1 MQLHSTQNH
10 PRKQI
15 HSPHPIGSTKASPTS
30 TLLLA
35 DVSPGQGLS
44 GLRYLRLLALCC
56 GLCCAV
62 LGIPQAA
69 WAKTAIQTGAT
80 PTTAFL
86 QLGEQILID
95 QPGFHLS
102 KPQWS
107 PDGRWLAVTT
117 VPSGAGTALLAE
129 TVLFDANT
137 GAQLVRL
144 AGHTPTWSSDS
155 RLLSLQNSE
164 GTGAYDITERR
175 FIQETLTPRRSDD
188 AFILTA
194 PQLPLAYPQTIR
206 VAHHPSNG
214 CRNLPDWQVDVIP
227 FEEYVAQVVPA
238 EVPASWPAAALEAM
252 AVAARSYA
260 WRQILAGRSTYD
272 VTDWANFQMMCA
284 DRYSSTDAAV
294 SATAGQYLTAKNE
307 SPGVPISAM
316 YSAENGHPTL
326 TNTNVTYLQAV
337 PDLFALGRE
346 RYGHGYGLS
355 QWGAYR
361 RARAGQTYRQILGHY
376 YSAVY
381 LQNGMTATQ
390 PAALLGLLPQSGL
403 ATDALRL
410 TTLGPATWFPRLVIT
425 ATAGLATS
433 VSFAESEAL
442 WRAAQPLP
450 ENSVITAQVWHAD
463 QLADQVILRVDHTA
477 PAAPILPMV
486 TVVTQP
492 LLTITVPSVADVTPL
507 LNTKWA
513 WAGEALLHTANSGAV
528 FADVQAPDGTA
539 WGARVGVQQKG
550 VWYGPR
556 TTVLP
561 AGYNYRALFWLRVG
575 TASSAAVAA
584 NAVARLDVT
593 DDEGREIL
601 GLRDLWSSDFPNTT
615 QYWPLAVDFHLF
627 HAPVGLEFRVA
638 WPGVVDL
645 ALDRVE
651 IWRLPST
658 STATNDQFTLPFYG
672 QQGSFALEAA
682 QMDSAGNLSET
693 TTRTL
698 TLVDSDAPQLG
709 AWSLPTGWLMTNT
722 ITVTVPVTDSFSGLA
737 DSQFRVVGQTYALTL
752 PVNLPMDKLPWQ
764 GQMLTAQFKA
774 VPDGE
779 HTLTLSAFDYAGN
792 RRQQSRA
799 LRIDTI
805 PPTVTVQM
813 GATPVAGWYG
823 APVLL
828 KLMATDDTSGVAALD
843 YKVTAAASSTPLAQ
857 RTVPSYT
864 QAISLTTSGVQQI
877 TYTASD
883 QAGNMAASQALT
895 VALDLAAPV
904 VRLQQ
909 LSFYT
914 ETVQIAWQIQ
924 DEGIGVDQ
932 IEMQMQQ
939 GEAAWQTAPWDY
951 TTQTT
956 AQLLLDPEVT
966 TKVRARAQDRFG
978 HQSEWVTIT
987 LWRAAAWSYLPVVHR

>member
-1 MQLHSTQNH
+1 MQLHSTQDH
-10 PRKQI
+10 PRDQL
-15 HSPHPIGSTKASPTS
+15 HVPHPVISTKGIATGPR
-30 TLLLA
+30 LLA
-35 DVSPGQGLS
+35 AVRCRQWLA
-44 GLRYLRLLALCC
+44 GLRSLRLLALCC
-56 GLCCAV
+56 GLGCAI
-62 LGIPQAA
+62 LIMPQGA
-69 WAKTAIQTGAT
+69 WANTQIQTGTT

-86 QLGEQILID
+86 QLGEQLLLE

-129 TVLFDANT
+129 TYLFDASDGT
-137 GAQLVRL
+137 QLARL

-155 RLLSLQNSE
+155 RLLYLQNPE
-164 GTGAYDITERR
+164 GAGAYDVVERR
-175 FIQETLTPRRSDD
+175 FTQETLTPRRSDD
-188 AFILTA
+188 ALMLTA

-214 CRNLPDWQVDVIP
+214 CRDLPDWQVDVIP
-227 FEEYVAQVVPA
+227 FEEYVARVVPA

-252 AVAARSYA
+252 AVAARTYA
-260 WRQILAGRSTYD
+260 WRQILVGRPEYD

-284 DRYSSTDAAV
+284 DRYPSTDAAT

-307 SPGVPISAM
+307 LPGVPISAM

-326 TNTNVTYLQAV
+326 TNANVTYLQAV

-346 RYGHGYGLS
+346 RWGHGYGLS

-381 LQNGMTATQ
+381 LQNGTTAVQ
-390 PAALLGLLPQSGL
+390 PAALLGLLPQSSL

-410 TTLGPATWFPRLVIT
+410 TTIGPPTWSPRLVIT
-425 ATAGLATS
+425 ATAGLAAP
-433 VSFAESEAL
+433 VSFFDREAI
-442 WRAAQPLP
+442 WRAPQPLP
-450 ENSVITAQVWHAD
+450 ESSVVTAQVWQAD
-463 QLADQVILRVDHTA
+463 QLVDQVTLRVDHTA
-477 PAAPILPMV
+477 PAAPTLQTV
-486 TVVTQP
+486 AVVTQP
-492 LLTITVPSVADVTPL
+492 LLTITVPTVADVTPL

-528 FADVQAPDGTA
+528 MADAQAPDGMA

-575 TASSAAVAA
+575 AAQSAALVA
-584 NAVARLDVT
+584 NVVARLDVT
-593 DDEGREIL
+593 DDEGRAIL
-601 GLRDLWSSDFPNTT
+601 GLRDLWTSDFPNPT

-627 HAPVGLEFRVA
+627 HAPLGLEFRVA
-638 WPGVVDL
+638 WPGLVDL

-651 IWRLPST
+651 IWRLPTTST
-658 STATNDQFTLPFYG
+658 STNSQFALPFYG
-672 QQGSFALEAA
+672 QQGSFVLEAA
-682 QMDSAGNLSET
+682 QMDSAGNLSQPV
-693 TTRTL
+693 TRTL
-698 TLVDSDAPQLG
+698 TLVDSEAPQLG
-709 AWSLPTGWLMTNT
+709 TWSLPTGWLTANT

-737 DSQFRVVGQTYALTL
+737 DSQFSVVGQRYAMTL
-752 PVNLPMDKLPWQ
+752 PVNLPLGHLPWQ
-764 GQMLTAQFKA
+764 GQLLTALLKA

-779 HTLTLSAFDYAGN
+779 HTLTLSAVDYVGN
-792 RRQQSRA
+792 QQQQSRP
-799 LRIDTI
+799 LRIDTV
-805 PPTVTVQM
+805 PPTVTAQIA
-813 GATPVAGWYG
+813 ATPVAGWYG

-828 KLMATDDTSGVAALD
+828 KLLATDDTSGVAALH
-843 YKVTAAASSTPLAQ
+843 YKITAAAAPTPLVQ
-857 RTVPSYT
+857 RIAPSST

-877 TYTASD
+877 TYGALD
-883 QAGNMAASQALT
+883 QAGNASASQVLT

-909 LSFYT
+909 LTFYT
-914 ETVQIAWQIQ
+914 ETVQIAWQVQ

-932 IEMQMQQ
+932 IEMQFQQ
-939 GEAAWQTAPWDY
+939 GDEAWQAAPWDY

-956 AQLLLDPEVT
+956 TQLVLDPEQT

-978 HQSEWVTIT
+978 HRSEWIT
-987 LWRAAAWSYLPVVHR
+987 LVLWQAAAWNYLPVVHR